1 MRTGIITKTSFIKS
15 FLPIK
20 KDEII
25 REFIDKIVDCVIF
38 VSTNYY
44 INWVNREANNVL
56 GYEPDE
62 LKGKSLKYILGKEFS
77 SAWDDFRNLMGQVPV
92 RDYEAVLKKKDNSE
106 IPVRMNIIPFRDTE
120 GTTTGWLIMAK
131 DITDTRDRITELV
144 NLHKSMENTVHELE
158 HSRDELIHA
167 EKLSFAGRIA
177 ASVAHEIRNPLNI
190 ISMAIQQLH
199 NELARN
205 DSHKEYTKMIIDN
218 INRVNRLLT
227 EFVDMTRPPKLKM
240 RLEDMNFIL
249 EEVIGLIHPKIQ
261 ERKINL
267 IKSLDK
273 DLPRVKIDRDHII
286 QALSNLLINSCEA
299 IPKRGGNLWITS
311 KRAANLLTITIKN
324 TGKPIPKKD
333 LIKIG
338 EPFFTKKK
346 EGTGLGM
353 SIAYSIIGSHRGTIS
368 VESSRKLGTVFNI
381 SLPLEK

>member
-56 GYEPDE
+56 RYEPDE
-62 LKGKSLKYILGKEFS
+62 LKGKSLKYILGKEFF

-131 DITDTRDRITELV
+131 DITETRDRITELV

-240 RLEDMNFIL
+240 RLEDINFIL

-368 VESSRKLGTVFNI
+368 VESSRKLGTIFNI